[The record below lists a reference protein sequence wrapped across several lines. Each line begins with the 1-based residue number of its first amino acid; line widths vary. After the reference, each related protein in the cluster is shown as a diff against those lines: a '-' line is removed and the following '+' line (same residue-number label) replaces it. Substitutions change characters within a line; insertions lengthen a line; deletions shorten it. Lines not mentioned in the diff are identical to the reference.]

1 MNELVELIVLL
12 LPALVLWAIP
22 KTRRAAGS
30 GVTAWKTVPF
40 GCATMLV
47 VTNLLLFMVMGL
59 GEALHMPEFKP
70 ISAIL
75 LVGAVGFGVL
85 AGKRVVSAMKRAIR
99 KRYGQPEGGG
109 PESKVHYYF
118 AFCCLLLV
126 PVFPALVPFA
136 WHMLSGDYYGPW
148 RTYPV
153 VTEHGTEL
161 AFQERPIHPF
171 LADYDYRLR
180 FRGDGR
186 ETLRDLWLNTRGLTY
201 FNVFRLKNGDLLF
214 SDKMNDIIV
223 DVKKQKVF
231 VVENVGGRWY
241 AGLLPARKFVSY
253 GGETSGENSGKVFIR
268 INEYRIEA
276 FEVTDRLAE
285 PVYIGCITDGF
296 HPAAKVPYK
305 PVEKLFHQ
313 SSPQPPPVNPRE

>member
-12 LPALVLWAIP
+12 LPALVLWSIP
-22 KTRRAAGS
+22 KTRRATGG

-85 AGKRVVSAMKRAIR
+85 AGKRVVSAMKRFIR

-109 PESKVHYYF
+109 PESKKPYYF
-118 AFCCLLLV
+118 AFCCLALMAVLFVLV
-126 PVFPALVPFA
+126 SFI
-136 WHMLSGDYYGPW
+136 WEMRGGYHGTW

-153 VTEHGTEL
+153 VTGHGTEL

-171 LADYDYRLR
+171 LAEYDYRFR

-186 ETLRDLWLNTRGLTY
+186 ETLQDLWLNTGGRTY

-214 SDKMNDIIV
+214 SDKVNDYIV
-223 DVKKQKVF
+223 DVKTRKVLT
-231 VVENVGGRWY
+231 VENVGGRRY
-241 AGLLPARKFVSY
+241 AGALPAGKIFSY
-253 GGETSGENSGKVFIR
+253 GVETSGENSGKVFIC
-268 INEYRIEA
+268 INEHRIEA

-285 PVYIGCITDGF
+285 PAYIGCITHGF
-296 HPAAKVPYK
+296 HSAAEKPYK
-305 PVEKLFHQ
+305 PVKKLF
-313 SSPQPPPVNPRE
+313 PRIPPPAKPQE